1 MTDGGDERPRDEQ
14 NFAPSAE
21 TLEPPKLSHRAA
33 ALRVVVGLTL
43 AGALGGLLWAFLAP
57 PVDAVV
63 ALTKKGQRIHGYFG
77 DESDR
82 VFMGGALAVGLLTV
96 IAVVAATL
104 VWQWRAHRGPVLAGA
119 LALGNVA
126 AAGALAGVGAAVAHW
141 RYGTPDLAGAPLSP
155 EHRVGYLVEAPPV
168 FFGHSPWVIATT
180 LFFPAGIA
188 ALVYLFCTLATKR
201 DDLGAW
207 PPVEW
212 APVRLPVAAAPA
224 ATDAQP
230 EVPAEPSC

>member
-1 MTDGGDERPRDEQ
+1 MVTAHSAS
-14 NFAPSAE
+14 AP
-21 TLEPPKLSHRAA
+21 TLSHRAA
-33 ALRVVVGLTL
+33 ALRVVVGLALT
-43 AGALGGLLWAFLAP
+43 GALGGVVWAFLAP

-82 VFMGGALAVGLLTV
+82 VFLGGALAVGLLTV
-96 IAVVAATL
+96 IAVVGATL
-104 VWQWRAHRGPVLAGA
+104 VWQWRAHRGPLLAGA

-126 AAGALAGVGAAVAHW
+126 AAGALTGVGAVVAHW

-155 EHRVGYLVEAPPV
+155 EHRVDYLVEAPPV

-180 LFFPAGIA
+180 LIFPAGIA

-207 PPVEW
+207 PPVEP
-212 APVRLPVAAAPA
+212 APVRLPATAAPV
-224 ATDAQP
+224 ATDAQS

>member
-1 MTDGGDERPRDEQ
+1 MTEGVQR
-14 NFAPSAE
+14 AE
-21 TLEPPKLSHRAA
+21 TAQQPKLSHRAA
-33 ALRVVVGLTL
+33 ALRVVAGLTL
-43 AGALGGLLWAFLAP
+43 TGALGGVLWAFLAP

-82 VFMGGALAVGLLTV
+82 VFLGGALVVGLLTV
-96 IAVVAATL
+96 IAVVAATA

-126 AAGALAGVGAAVAHW
+126 AAGALTGVGAVVAHW
-141 RYGTPDLAGAPLSP
+141 RYGTPDLAATALSP

-180 LFFPAGIA
+180 LFFPAGVA

-207 PPVEW
+207 PPVES
-212 APVRLPVAAAPA
+212 APLASAGAALPTADAVA
-224 ATDAQP
+224 ATDAQ
-230 EVPAEPSC
+230 

>member
-1 MTDGGDERPRDEQ
+1 MTEGVSRL
-14 NFAPSAE
+14 E
-21 TLEPPKLSHRAA
+21 TIAPPKLSHRAA

-43 AGALGGLLWAFLAP
+43 AGALGGLLWAYLAP

-82 VFMGGALAVGLLTV
+82 VFLGGALAVGFLTV
-96 IAVVAATL
+96 IAVVAATV
-104 VWQWRAHRGPVLAGA
+104 VWQWRAHRGPLLAGA

-126 AAGALAGVGAAVAHW
+126 AAGALTGVGAVVAHW
-141 RYGTPDLAGAPLSP
+141 RYGTPDLAAAPLTP
-155 EHRVGYLVEAPPV
+155 EHRVGYVVEAPPV
-168 FFGHSPWVIATT
+168 FFGHSPWVIVTT

-207 PPVEW
+207 PPVVLVP
-212 APVRLPVAAAPA
+212 PVSTGAALPAVDT
-224 ATDAQP
+224 ATATGAQP

>member
-1 MTDGGDERPRDEQ
+1 MTQ
-14 NFAPSAE
+14 TAE
-21 TLEPPKLSHRAA
+21 TALPPKLSHRAA

-43 AGALGGLLWAFLAP
+43 TGALGGVLWAFLAP

-77 DESDR
+77 AESDR
-82 VFMGGALAVGLLTV
+82 VFLGGALAVGLLTV
-96 IAVVAATL
+96 IAVVTATL
-104 VWQWRAHRGPVLAGA
+104 VWQWRAHRGPLLAGA

-126 AAGALAGVGAAVAHW
+126 AAGALTGVGAVVAHW

-155 EHRVGYLVEAPPV
+155 GHRVGYLVEAPPV

-180 LFFPAGIA
+180 LIFPAGIA

-207 PPVEW
+207 PPVEP
-212 APVRLPVAAAPA
+212 APVRLPAAAAPA
-224 ATDAQP
+224 ATDAQS

>member
-1 MTDGGDERPRDEQ
+1 MSAREEQ
-14 NFAPSAE
+14 KADVVTPTVVA
-21 TLEPPKLSHRAA
+21 PPKLSHRAA

-43 AGALGGLLWAFLAP
+43 TGALGGVLWAFLAP
-57 PVDAVV
+57 PVDGVV

-77 DESDR
+77 DEADR
-82 VFMGGALAVGLLTV
+82 VFLGGALAVGLLTV

-126 AAGALAGVGAAVAHW
+126 AAGALTGVGAVVAHW
-141 RYGTPDLAGAPLSP
+141 RYGTPDLTGAPLSP

-168 FFGHSPWVIATT
+168 FFGHSPWVIAAT

-207 PPVEW
+207 PPVEP
-212 APVRLPVAAAPA
+212 APIRRPATVAPA
-224 ATDAQP
+224 ATDVQS

>member
-1 MTDGGDERPRDEQ
+1 MIDGIER
-14 NFAPSAE
+14 AK
-21 TLEPPKLSHRAA
+21 TLEPSKLSRGAA
-33 ALRVVVGLTL
+33 ALRVVAGLTL
-43 AGALGGLLWAFLAP
+43 TGALGGVLWAFLAP

-82 VFMGGALAVGLLTV
+82 VFLGGALAVGLLTV
-96 IAVVAATL
+96 IAVVAATA

-126 AAGALAGVGAAVAHW
+126 AAGALAGVGAVVAHW

-168 FFGHSPWVIATT
+168 FFGHSPWIIATT
-180 LFFPAGIA
+180 LCFPAGIA

-207 PPVEW
+207 PPVEP
-212 APVRLPVAAAPA
+212 APVRLPATVAPA
-224 ATDAQP
+224 ATDVQS

>member
-1 MTDGGDERPRDEQ
+1 MTQP
-14 NFAPSAE
+14 AE
-21 TLEPPKLSHRAA
+21 TASAPTLSHRAA
-33 ALRVVVGLTL
+33 ALRVVAGLALT
-43 AGALGGLLWAFLAP
+43 GALGGVVWAFLAP

-82 VFMGGALAVGLLTV
+82 VFLGGALAVGLLTV

-104 VWQWRAHRGPVLAGA
+104 VWQWRAHRGPLLAGA
-119 LALGNVA
+119 LALGNMA
-126 AAGALAGVGAAVAHW
+126 AAGALTGVGAVVAHW

-168 FFGHSPWVIATT
+168 FFGHSPWVITTT
-180 LFFPAGIA
+180 LIFPAGVA

-207 PPVEW
+207 PPVEP
-212 APVRLPVAAAPA
+212 APVRLPAAAAPV
-224 ATDAQP
+224 ATGAQS